1 MQNSE
6 WIILDTETT
15 GVAPPIIVVEL
26 AAQRMRGWEPQGAS
40 FRRMLNQNA
49 DISSEASRVHGYTRE
64 ILERDGEPAIDVYRD
79 FAAYADSLPIVSY
92 NLKYDLDDVLKP
104 EWSRLGVKPIGAEGF
119 CALRLA
125 QRLLDPVPAGNCKLQ
140 TLRQFYRLPER
151 GAHTAMGDVET
162 VIDLMRDVLQPVAQ
176 DQGLATWNDVRA
188 FTEED
193 WFPSRIAFGKFKGRD
208 FRDATDDQ
216 QLKSWLVWLSES
228 SNQRSVRM
236 GKWYLSQLDAPSRT
250 NKNRST
256 EHVFARANVQTEK
269 EAIRPPLLGSDVTLY
284 RNPELERLQALIS
297 AARSRLA
304 ELQSAYT
311 KDKVAVDHIQ
321 AQLFKL
327 VREQYQARDR
337 IKLIIKYRRK
347 FLDTLMAE
355 GDEQPE
361 QVANEYRKAR
371 AESDTNY
378 DRASAAAASQRILSE
393 DDQRALNLL
402 WKKLVRLFHPDRFA
416 NEPEKKVAFEKLTAA
431 INQARD
437 EGNIELLREIADDPD
452 GFVLRQ
458 GWGALNL
465 TEEVEIKALHK
476 LYASLQLEILNLL
489 EILNG
494 LHESPEHELLTLS
507 QKKPKLVEEVAGQ
520 QRKAIA
526 DEITAL
532 NKEAARLQREIE
544 ELSGA
549 RDRTIV

>member
-15 GVAPPIIVVEL
+15 GLTPPIIVVEL
-26 AAQRMRGWEPQGAS
+26 AAQRMRGWERQGAP
-40 FRRMLNQNA
+40 FRRLLDQNA
-49 DISSEASRVHGYTRE
+49 AIPPEASRVHGYTRE

-79 FAAYADSLPIVSY
+79 FATYTGDRPIVSY
-92 NLKYDLDDVLKP
+92 NLKYDLEDVLKP
-104 EWSRLGVKPIGAEGF
+104 EWSRLGIKPIGTEGF

-151 GAHTAMGDVET
+151 GAHTGMGDVET
-162 VIDLMRDVLQPVAQ
+162 VIDLLREVLQPLAE
-176 DQGLATWNDVRA
+176 DRGLATWSDVSA
-188 FTEED
+188 FTDED

-228 SNQRSVRM
+228 SNQRSAMM
-236 GKWYLSQLDAPSRT
+236 GKWYLSQLDAPTRT
-250 NKNRST
+250 NENRST
-256 EHVFARANVQTEK
+256 ECVFDRANAQTEN
-269 EAIRPPLLGSDVTLY
+269 EAGWPPLGSDVTLY
-284 RNPELERLQALIS
+284 RNPEVERLQALIS
-297 AARSRLA
+297 SARSRLA

-355 GDEQPE
+355 GDEQAE
-361 QVANEYRKAR
+361 HVANEYREAR

-378 DRASAAAASQRILSE
+378 DKASAAAATQRILSE
-393 DDQRALNLL
+393 EDQRALNLL

-465 TEEVEIKALHK
+465 TEEIEIKALHK

-489 EILNG
+489 EILNR

-507 QKKPKLVEEVAGQ
+507 QKKPQLVEEVAGQ

-532 NKEAARLQREIE
+532 NKEAARLQREID

-549 RDRTIV
+549 RERTIA